1 MPGIFIAGTDT
12 DAGKTIATLLLAH
25 GLIERK
31 VPARPYKPIQSGA
44 EWKDGEWKAPDAE
57 MYHLLPETRGERLYT
72 YLFKKASSPHLAA
85 EEEAAIIDEQV
96 IIEEIRRRASKST
109 LLLVEGAGGLYVPLN
124 RKGRCM
130 VDVMEETGLP
140 VVIAARAGLGT
151 INHTI
156 LTIEAIQKRGLP
168 ITGVVFS
175 STVPGEKS
183 IERDNFRV
191 IHELSG
197 LPIIGH
203 IPFIKDIDYSLRES
217 RYRSEIVRDWKFDRL
232 MEGINSE
239 YKTFI

>member
-31 VPARPYKPIQSGA
+31 VTARPYKPIQSGA
-44 EWKDGEWKAPDAE
+44 EWKDGEWKAPDTE

-203 IPFIKDIDYSLRES
+203 IPFIKDIDHSLRES